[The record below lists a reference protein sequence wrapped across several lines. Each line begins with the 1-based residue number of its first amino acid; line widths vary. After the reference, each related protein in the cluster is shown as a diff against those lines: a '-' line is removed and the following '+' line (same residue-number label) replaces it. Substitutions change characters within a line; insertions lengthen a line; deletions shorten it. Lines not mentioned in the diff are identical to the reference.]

1 MYDMMDAEYFV
12 VSLYFTVIVI
22 IMNYWLINLF
32 VAVINEMFA
41 KVREDSQH
49 SAFTASRGKPVLA
62 DAAEGWSIGQGG
74 SGKSGSKS
82 RILANLVRYTKPF
95 WVLLVAI
102 DLIVMGLKNNDMTD
116 EQLELIGKQW
126 SLYGVFHCLSYAWM
140 IVDTAELIFSIAF
153 LIEIILRFFAE
164 FPHWR
169 KFFHSKTNRTDL
181 LIAVITCIIRIPPIH
196 DNRPVYAWLTGFQ
209 VLRIYRVV
217 LSIPRIRTLSVR
229 EILRAWTMIN
239 DG

>member
-1 MYDMMDAEYFV
+1 MYDMMDAEYFI
-12 VSLYFTVIVI
+12 VSLYFTIIVI

-74 SGKSGSKS
+74 TGKSRSKS
-82 RILANLVRYTKPF
+82 TILANIVRYTKPF
-95 WVLLVAI
+95 WVFLVAI

-116 EQLELIGKQW
+116 EQLEVIGN
-126 SLYGVFHCLSYAWM
+126 YSYATFSLCISLI
-140 IVDTAELIFSIAF
+140 IVDIYIDTAELVFSLAF

-181 LIAVITCIIRIPPIH
+181 LIAVVTCIIRIPPIH

-217 LSIPRIRTLSVR
+217 LSIPRIRTLSVS
-229 EILRAWTMIN
+229 
-239 DG
+239 D